1 MPFDR
6 SIIGDLESGRLLPFD
21 RIPTH
26 YDRFP
31 TADRFLREIIRK
43 HEGYVSAILEILK
56 LCNTF
61 LRPVSSNY
69 NAEKYLEI

>member
-6 SIIGDLESGRLLPFD
+6 SIIGDLGSKMFFFD

-31 TADRFLREIIRK
+31 TIDRFLREIIRK
-43 HEGYVSAILEILK
+43 HEGYASAILNFKIVQY
-56 LCNTF
+56 F
-61 LRPVSSNY
+61 LMSS
-69 NAEKYLEI
+69 II